1 MNVKKKIVLLGD
13 GAVGKT
19 SLIAR
24 FVLNKFSDK
33 YIQTIGVR
41 VSKKTVS
48 LKNNGEDI
56 AVDLL
61 IWDVLGQRGF
71 ERVKNISLE
80 GTQGALLV
88 CDVTRGKTLESLEN
102 YWYPLLTDRT
112 GKVPIVILANK
123 SDLPNWEIKEEELRR
138 VANSLNAPYFITSA
152 KTGEHVN
159 ESFRMI
165 AERCLEEGFSEKRNV
180 KKIEIRNLA
189 DVVDYIMEDF
199 SKAYGS
205 VEDAM
210 PILRHQI
217 ELIGMDVE
225 HPTFEEVKELINKL
239 YPIEADFLGEE
250 KADRNRVMRHSM
262 LLKIARK

>member
-1 MNVKKKIVLLGD
+1 MSLKKKIVLLGD
-13 GAVGKT
+13 SAVGKT

-24 FVLNKFSDK
+24 FVLNKFDEK

-48 LKNNGEDI
+48 VKKDEKNVD
-56 AVDLL
+56 VDLL
-61 IWDVLGQRGF
+61 IWDVLGQPGF
-71 ERVKNISLE
+71 ERVKTLSLK

-88 CDVTRGKTLESLEN
+88 CDVTRRKTLKSLEN
-102 YWYPLLTDRT
+102 YWYPLLLERA
-112 GKVPIVILANK
+112 GEVPIVILANK
-123 SDLPNWEIKEEELRR
+123 SDLPSWEMREEDVRR
-138 VANSLNAPYFITSA
+138 IAEMLNAPYFITSA
-152 KTGEHVN
+152 KTGAHVN

-165 AERCLEEGFSEKRNV
+165 AERCLIEGTSGRKMLEET
-180 KKIEIRNLA
+180 EIKNLA

-217 ELIGMDVE
+217 KLIGMDVE
-225 HPTFEEVKELINKL
+225 HPKFEEVKELINRL
-239 YPIEADFLGEE
+239 YSIEIDFFGEE
-250 KADRNRVMRHSM
+250 KAKRNKGKIYGM
-262 LLKIARK
+262 LLKIAKK